1 MYRITVVCSV
11 KHFTCYI
18 EEELHMK
25 SILYDVQLLASHTLS
40 AKCPTLNC
48 DSSVRFGRAN
58 FADRMKILES
68 IHLCYHEV
76 LSVVIPNCCRNVKKS
91 RHGVMAYLYCIS
103 KLVGNNSYGR
113 CGVIQDV
120 CYDSRM

>member
-1 MYRITVVCSV
+1 MYRISVVCSV
-11 KHFTCYI
+11 KRFTCYI

-25 SILYDVQLLASHTLS
+25 SILYDVQLLATLTLS

-58 FADRMKILES
+58 FADRSENFRT
-68 IHLCYHEV
+68 EV
-76 LSVVIPNCCRNVKKS
+76 LICVIMKLFLWLLQIVAEMVRNL
-91 RHGVMAYLYCIS
+91 VMAYVYCIS
-103 KLVGNNSYGR
+103 KLVGNISYGR

-120 CYDSRM
+120 CYGSRM

>member
-1 MYRITVVCSV
+1 MYRITVVCLV

-25 SILYDVQLLASHTLS
+25 SILYDVPLPATHTLS

-58 FADRMKILES
+58 FADRSENFRKYS
-68 IHLCYHEV
+68 PV
-76 LSVVIPNCCRNVKKS
+76 LS
-91 RHGVMAYLYCIS
+91 
-103 KLVGNNSYGR
+103 
-113 CGVIQDV
+113 
-120 CYDSRM
+120 

>member
-18 EEELHMK
+18 EEELDMK
-25 SILYDVQLLASHTLS
+25 SILYDVQLLATHTLT

-58 FADRMKILES
+58 LLTEVKITD
-68 IHLCYHEV
+68 LCYHEV
-76 LSVVIPNCCRNVKKS
+76 ISVVITNMLQKW
-91 RHGVMAYLYCIS
+91 
-103 KLVGNNSYGR
+103 
-113 CGVIQDV
+113 
-120 CYDSRM
+120 

>member
-25 SILYDVQLLASHTLS
+25 SILYDFQLLAMHMLS

-48 DSSVRFGRAN
+48 DLSGRFGRAS
-58 FADRMKILES
+58 FADRGENFRKYS
-68 IHLCYHEV
+68 SV
-76 LSVVIPNCCRNVKKS
+76 LS
-91 RHGVMAYLYCIS
+91 
-103 KLVGNNSYGR
+103 
-113 CGVIQDV
+113 
-120 CYDSRM
+120 

>member
-25 SILYDVQLLASHTLS
+25 SILYDVQLLATHTSS

-48 DSSVRFGRAN
+48 DSIRA
-58 FADRMKILES
+58 FVLDGLILLTEVKILES
-68 IHLCYHEV
+68 IRLCYHEV
-76 LSVVIPNCCRNVKKS
+76 ISVAITNCCRNGKKS
-91 RHGVMAYLYCIS
+91 CHGVMAYVYCI
-103 KLVGNNSYGR
+103 
-113 CGVIQDV
+113 
-120 CYDSRM
+120 